1 MTRRYLPEAVWPKA
15 ILEPSRPARSSPGF
29 SRTFHD
35 FLLVHFMVMNVGRA
49 GHRVDIESGLQ
60 ASSTL
65 ILTRSV
71 IRMARKPPL
80 CPPSSAS
87 RRRIVAW
94 QPPAPRMP
102 APGCALHHRMYPG
115 PTNQAIRMPSTITP
129 VPRPGLLR
137 QIGFFSATALVI
149 SNMVGTGIFATTG
162 FMAGD
167 LGSARLILACWGV
180 GALFAL
186 AGAVSYSELGI
197 NFPASGGE
205 YVYLT
210 HAFGP
215 TWGFMSGWTSF
226 FAGFS
231 APIAAT
237 ALAFADYIGF
247 FWPAL
252 KQENAWLRAG
262 SARFGLQFGGAQLA
276 AALLI
281 LVFTL

>member
-1 MTRRYLPEAVWPKA
+1 
-15 ILEPSRPARSSPGF
+15 
-29 SRTFHD
+29 
-35 FLLVHFMVMNVGRA
+35 
-49 GHRVDIESGLQ
+49 
-60 ASSTL
+60 
-65 ILTRSV
+65 
-71 IRMARKPPL
+71 MARKPPL

-94 QPPAPRMP
+94 QPPAPRMH

-115 PTNQAIRMPSTITP
+115 PTNQALRMPSTITP

-167 LGSARLILACWGV
+167 LGSARLILACWTV

-186 AGAVSYSELGI
+186 AGALSYSELGI
-197 NFPASGGE
+197 NFPSSGGE

-210 HAFGP
+210 HAYGP
-215 TWGFMSGWTSF
+215 EWGFMTGWVSF

-231 APIAAT
+231 APIAAA
-237 ALAFADYIGF
+237 ALAFSDYLGYF
-247 FWPAL
+247 FPAL
-252 KQENAWLRAG
+252 KQANATWVIGSGALSLRLGAG
-262 SARFGLQFGGAQLA
+262 QMTASA
-276 AALLI
+276 LI
-281 LVFTL
+281 LVFTALNVFGVQRVARIQNVLTGSKVMILAAFIGLGLWGGHGSW